1 MVWPRNKSVGPTPA
15 ASVPPAKTRPA
26 SNSDP
31 LPKSSDRNQTVSN
44 DLDPSIAAVTATVF
58 RDRGL
63 DRAQPRVED
72 DLEMHGAENTKL
84 GGLEDAKPTSI
95 QLPLLTT
102 KAPYHS
108 VSGIG
113 TGDPV
118 RLKLLESQLSQSP
131 SGLERRTTIS
141 CSQSH
146 RSPNDLPSGRT
157 LYRQHNRSVNSTL
170 RKLRDMLGTL
180 LGTQLKVQ
188 EARTSLKNY
197 RHNVADLDGQFTRK
211 LHMILATGPNEG
223 VASLLEL
230 GENLVASRDEMFPKE
245 DDYDI
250 LEDQLIR
257 DEFELQEAITSLVP
271 QLEAS
276 PDALFLDDQQSF
288 FPDNIDEGL
297 TPVSSAKGEFQRP
310 ELADYLSCLGDAT
323 LAQERLD
330 GLRRERAHLVEEERI
345 RSRYGL
351 GLGEESRDFLN
362 NFDALHEE
370 YQRQVATAQ
379 LDLGRIKGLL
389 ALSGLNDMDPYS
401 SNVFDDQTSVGA
413 SALPNASI
421 ESAGSFLVLDDE
433 TSGSVSPSR
442 PPSPR
447 DRIQDMQNP
456 RLDPLLLADDDTS
469 TVFPITNYGEKG
481 TIDTATYI
489 REWLLNR
496 LRRSSLEVLRFR
508 SDEQLQPHN
517 LAKSQPRDVIVH
529 WISQDERPN
538 PASTQQKGRPSS
550 TSALPTT
557 EVERTAIRTVRS
569 DSVVHTVDA
578 LASRLHRTGPSL
590 RMSDI
595 VRENVSWHANFLAQS
610 GRFGRGAF
618 R

>member
-1 MVWPRNKSVGPTPA
+1 MFLWPWNNSVDPTAA
-15 ASVPPAKTRPA
+15 ASVPPGKTRPA

-31 LPKSSDRNQTVSN
+31 LPKPSDRNQTVSN

-58 RDRGL
+58 KERSL

-72 DLEMHGAENTKL
+72 DLEMYGAENSKL
-84 GGLEDAKPTSI
+84 GGLEDAKPASI

-102 KAPYHS
+102 EAPS
-108 VSGIG
+108 QSLSRVGAR
-113 TGDPV
+113 DPV
-118 RLKLLESQLSQSP
+118 PLKLLELQLSRSP

-141 CSQSH
+141 GSESH
-146 RSPNDLPSGRT
+146 RSPNHLPSGGT
-157 LYRQHNRSVNSTL
+157 LYRQHNRTMSSTM
-170 RKLRDMLGTL
+170 RKLSDMLGTL
-180 LGTQLKVQ
+180 LRTQLKVQ

-211 LHMILATGPNEG
+211 LQMILATGPNEE

-271 QLEAS
+271 RLEAS
-276 PDALFLDDQQSF
+276 PDAFLDGQQSF
-288 FPDNIDEGL
+288 FPDNVDEGL
-297 TPVSSAKGEFQRP
+297 APISSTEGEFQRP

-351 GLGEESRDFLN
+351 GLSEESRDFLN
-362 NFDALHEE
+362 NFDTRHEE

-379 LDLGRIKGLL
+379 LDLGRIKGIL
-389 ALSGLNDMDPYS
+389 ALSGLNDMDHYS
-401 SNVFDDQTSVGA
+401 SNVFDDQTSAGA
-413 SALPNASI
+413 PAIPSAYI
-421 ESAGSFLVLDDE
+421 ESAGSFLILDDE

-442 PPSPR
+442 PSSPR

-469 TVFPITNYGEKG
+469 TVFPVTNYGEKG
-481 TIDTATYI
+481 TIDTDTYI
-489 REWLLNR
+489 RDWLLNR

-508 SDEQLQPHN
+508 SNEQLQPHN
-517 LAKSQPRDVIVH
+517 LVESQPRDVIVH
-529 WISQDERPN
+529 WISQEERPN
-538 PASTQQKGRPSS
+538 PASSRRKGRPSS
-550 TSALPTT
+550 TSAFPII
-557 EVERTAIRTVRS
+557 EVERPVTRTVRS

-590 RMSDI
+590 RMSDV
-595 VRENVSWHANFLAQS
+595 VRENVSGYANFLAQS
-610 GRFGRGAF
+610 GRLGRGAF
-618 R
+618 H